1 MLQIKNLF
9 LCCGL
14 AGALCACGGK
24 PAADKAPNEN
34 NVAVMTVTT
43 VTPQR
48 ESIPLI
54 INANG
59 LIQAWQE
66 TIISAEVGGL
76 DLIDVE
82 VNVGDKVK
90 KGQLLA
96 QLNAAQ
102 INADLMGQ
110 IADVAEA
117 KANLEKANIEANQAR
132 SLEKLGAIS
141 SQELL
146 QYLTTQKTT
155 QAKLNAANANL
166 SLQQL
171 KLSYTKVI
179 SPDDGVISSRTATAG
194 SIVQS
199 GSELFRLI
207 RHNKLEWQ
215 AEVGLDELNQIES
228 GQVVT
233 IQVNSNA
240 VINGRVRQI
249 SPVLNLNSKSGI
261 VYIDIPAESSLKIG
275 MSVTGSIYAGSSVG
289 LVIPFKA
296 VISSDGYNYV
306 MQYSKIGRVHKIKVE
321 LGQINAKM
329 VEVKAGLKPTD
340 RIVVDGASFLNE
352 SDLVTLAKV
361 K

>member
-82 VNVGDKVK
+82 VK

-215 AEVGLDELNQIES
+215 AEVGVDELNQIES
-228 GQVVT
+228 GQVVA

-296 VISSDGYNYV
+296 VVSSDGYNYV